1 MMNKYY
7 SRFKKDNYDNRPYN
21 QKENYYYKRNQYNK
35 NYYYYP
41 TYNKRKKKPYELYE
55 EEISYDKETTI
66 SAKTPSTKEDSFS
79 QSSNSNS
86 RNQSYTEYNND
97 NIKNNKDNSFITCN
111 NNKVEQLNIEDVPKI
126 NLSEN
131 ELKSAYYKPKKFYDD
146 PLKNN
151 ESNKKDKNENIVILE
166 INVKISDDKIF
177 CFKLRKYDDMF
188 QVSKQVCKEND
199 ISEDYVNF
207 FVYHIIK
214 ALNSIYGIYN
224 MNLKEKEI
232 EFLKDLKK
240 KCIYV

>member
-1 MMNKYY
+1 M
-7 SRFKKDNYDNRPYN
+7 
-21 QKENYYYKRNQYNK
+21 
-35 NYYYYP
+35 
-41 TYNKRKKKPYELYE
+41 
-55 EEISYDKETTI
+55 
-66 SAKTPSTKEDSFS
+66 
-79 QSSNSNS
+79 
-86 RNQSYTEYNND
+86 
-97 NIKNNKDNSFITCN
+97 C
-111 NNKVEQLNIEDVPKI
+111 
-126 NLSEN
+126 
-131 ELKSAYYKPKKFYDD
+131 
-146 PLKNN
+146 
-151 ESNKKDKNENIVILE
+151 NIVILE